1 MINNDLKTYAENL
14 KEPWW
19 LLFYRIV
26 WEQMPI
32 KNGVKILDFGSGLG
46 VTANHLAKDNEVVA
60 IEPNKDMIKMRI
72 DENVYEQIVG
82 DIEILKQQKDES
94 FDVIVC
100 HNVFEYAKDREDI
113 FREFYRVL
121 KPNGIIS
128 IVKHNHV
135 GRIMQKAV
143 FENNLDEAIYLLDG
157 GRVKVMNFGEV
168 NYYNINDIKQ
178 WIGDKDISIEKIL
191 GVRTFW
197 GLQQNNDVKYGQDWQ
212 EKMYKLEMKV
222 SDIKEYINI
231 AFYNHIIL
239 RKA

>member
-26 WEQMPI
+26 WEQIPI

-46 VTANHLAKDNEVVA
+46 VTANYLAKDNEVVA
-60 IEPNKDMIKMRI
+60 IEPNKDMIKIRI
-72 DENVYEQIVG
+72 DENVYEQMFG

>member
-1 MINNDLKTYAENL
+1 MIKNDLKTYAENL

-26 WEQMPI
+26 WEQIPI
-32 KNGVKILDFGSGLG
+32 KNGMKILDFGSGLG
-46 VTANHLAKDNEVVA
+46 VTASHLAKDNEVVA

-72 DENVYEQIVG
+72 DENIYEQIVG

-100 HNVFEYAKDREDI
+100 HNVFEYAKERKDI
-113 FREFYRVL
+113 FKEFYRVL

-143 FENNLDEAIYLLDG
+143 FENSLDEAIYLLDG

-168 NYYNINDIKQ
+168 NYYDINDIKQ

-197 GLQQNNDVKYGQDWQ
+197 GLQQNNDVKYRQDWQ

-222 SDIKEYINI
+222 EDIKDYLNI

>member
-1 MINNDLKTYAENL
+1 MIKNDLKTYAENL

-26 WEQMPI
+26 WEQIPI
-32 KNGVKILDFGSGLG
+32 KNGIKILDFGSGLG
-46 VTANHLAKDNEVVA
+46 VTASHLAKDNEVVA

-72 DENVYEQIVG
+72 DENIYEQIVG

-100 HNVFEYAKDREDI
+100 HNVFEYAKERKDI
-113 FREFYRVL
+113 FKEFYRVL

-143 FENNLDEAIYLLDG
+143 FENSLDEAIYLLDG

-168 NYYNINDIKQ
+168 NYYDINDIKQ

-197 GLQQNNDVKYGQDWQ
+197 GLQQNNDVKYRQDWQ

-222 SDIKEYINI
+222 ADIKDYLNI

>member
-1 MINNDLKTYAENL
+1 MNNDLKTYAENL

-72 DENVYEQIVG
+72 DENVYEQMFG

-100 HNVFEYAKDREDI
+100 HNVFEYAKDRKDI
-113 FREFYRVL
+113 FKEFYRVL
-121 KPNGIIS
+121 KTNGIIS

-157 GRVKVMNFGEV
+157 GRVKVINFGEV
-168 NYYNINDIKQ
+168 NYYNISDIKQ
-178 WIGDKDISIEKIL
+178 WIGNKDISIEKIL

>member
-72 DENVYEQIVG
+72 DENVYEQMFG

-100 HNVFEYAKDREDI
+100 HNVFEYAKDRKDI
-113 FREFYRVL
+113 FKEFYRVL
-121 KPNGIIS
+121 KTNGIIS

-157 GRVKVMNFGEV
+157 GRVKVINFGEV
-168 NYYNINDIKQ
+168 NYYNISDIKQ
-178 WIGDKDISIEKIL
+178 WIGNKDISIEKIL

>member
-1 MINNDLKTYAENL
+1 M
-14 KEPWW
+14 
-19 LLFYRIV
+19 LFYRIV
-26 WEQMPI
+26 WEQIPI
-32 KNGVKILDFGSGLG
+32 KNGMKILDFGSGLG
-46 VTANHLAKDNEVVA
+46 VTASHLAKDNEVVA

-72 DENVYEQIVG
+72 DENIYEQIVG

-100 HNVFEYAKDREDI
+100 HNVFEYAKERKDI
-113 FREFYRVL
+113 FKEFYRVL

-143 FENNLDEAIYLLDG
+143 FENSLDEAIYLLDG

-168 NYYNINDIKQ
+168 NYYDINDIKQ

-197 GLQQNNDVKYGQDWQ
+197 GLQQNNDVKYRQDWQ

-222 SDIKEYINI
+222 ADIKDYLNI

>member
-1 MINNDLKTYAENL
+1 MIKNDLKTYAENL

-26 WEQMPI
+26 WEQIPI
-32 KNGVKILDFGSGLG
+32 KNGMKILDFGSGLG
-46 VTANHLAKDNEVVA
+46 VTASHLAKDNEVVA

-72 DENVYEQIVG
+72 DENIYEQIVG

-100 HNVFEYAKDREDI
+100 HNVFEYAKERKDI
-113 FREFYRVL
+113 FKEFYRVL

-143 FENNLDEAIYLLDG
+143 FENSLDEAIYLLDG

-168 NYYNINDIKQ
+168 NYYDINDIKQ

-197 GLQQNNDVKYGQDWQ
+197 GLQQNNDVKYRQDWQ

-222 SDIKEYINI
+222 ADIKDYLNI

>member
-1 MINNDLKTYAENL
+1 MIKNDLKTYAENL

-26 WEQMPI
+26 WEQIPI
-32 KNGVKILDFGSGLG
+32 KNGMKILDFGSGLG

-72 DENVYEQIVG
+72 DENIYEQIVG
-82 DIEILKQQKDES
+82 DIEILKQQKDEF

-100 HNVFEYAKDREDI
+100 HNVFEYAKDRKDI

-135 GRIMQKAV
+135 GRIMQKAI

-168 NYYNINDIKQ
+168 NYYDINDIKQ
-178 WIGDKDISIEKIL
+178 WIGDKDISIEKTL

-222 SDIKEYINI
+222 ADIKDYLNI

>member
-1 MINNDLKTYAENL
+1 MIKNDLKTYAENL

-26 WEQMPI
+26 WEQIPI

-46 VTANHLAKDNEVVA
+46 VTASHLAKDNEVVA

-72 DENVYEQIVG
+72 DENIYEQIVG

-100 HNVFEYAKDREDI
+100 HNVFEYAKDRKDI
-113 FREFYRVL
+113 FKEFYRVL
-121 KPNGIIS
+121 KTNGIIS

-143 FENNLDEAIYLLDG
+143 FENSLDEAIYLLDG

-168 NYYNINDIKQ
+168 NYYDINDIKQ

-222 SDIKEYINI
+222 ADIKDYLNI

>member
-1 MINNDLKTYAENL
+1 MIKNDLKTYAENL

-72 DENVYEQIVG
+72 DENVYEQMFG

-100 HNVFEYAKDREDI
+100 HNVFEYAKDRKDI
-113 FREFYRVL
+113 FKEFYRVL
-121 KPNGIIS
+121 KTNGIIS

-157 GRVKVMNFGEV
+157 GRVKVINFGEV

-222 SDIKEYINI
+222 ADIKDYINI